1 MVVFFFDAASSFKLI
16 LVFSTWRILLEMG
29 FHARSHSFAI
39 VDMYYGR
46 IDAMGD
52 VIRWPP
58 GARS

>member
-1 MVVFFFDAASSFKLI
+1 MRWVFTPGHTVSPMHPSIYF
-16 LVFSTWRILLEMG
+16 
-29 FHARSHSFAI
+29 I